1 MVNECAANKEQF
13 VVTTSPFV
21 LGSVLKKT
29 GHEGSLMTSSHI
41 NLPGKLIKR
50 SCKIKYSL
58 WD

>member
-1 MVNECAANKEQF
+1 MVNDCAANMKQF
-13 VVTTSPFV
+13 VVTISPLV

-29 GHEGSLMTSSHI
+29 GYEGSLMTSSHI

-50 SCKIKYSL
+50 PRKIKYSF